1 MHSPLIIMGLY
12 LDNGY
17 LNIRWILSQ
26 GYPFN
31 FITSGRGTGKTY
43 GAISCVLLDNGTFM
57 YLRRTVAQ
65 ADMVAT
71 SAMSPLSEVAR
82 DLSFDLKIDSLGKNL
97 TGVWVGEQLRGYIYS
112 LSTMANMRGF
122 HDPDLATII
131 YDEFIPQAQE
141 RRLKNEGE
149 AWLNAYETLN
159 RNRELNGRNPIQA
172 LLLSNSNQI
181 VNPLYV
187 EFQLVS
193 VVERMVKKGREIW
206 TDDKRGYMLVYP
218 MHSDISKAKG
228 TTALYRFSGDSEYRQ
243 MALSNEFNDWGA
255 EYIKSQPLREYTPIC
270 RLGELTIYTHKDK
283 GSAYISEH
291 QSGSVRQFPT
301 TVQGIDGFRRRYR
314 WVLVDYLD
322 GRVIF
327 ENAMCEALFRYYL
340 LKT

>member
-1 MHSPLIIMGLY
+1 MGLY

-17 LNIRWILSQ
+17 LDIEWILSR

-43 GAISCVLLDNGTFM
+43 GAIKSALLRSGSFM

-71 SAMSPLSEVAR
+71 SAMSPLSEVA
-82 DLSFDLKIDSLGKNL
+82 LNLGLELKIESLGKNL
-97 TGVWVGEQLRGYIYS
+97 SGVWVDEQLRGYIYS

-122 HDPDLATII
+122 HDPQLTTII

-141 RRLKNEGE
+141 RRIKNEGE

-159 RNRELNGRNPIQA
+159 RNRELNGADPIQA
-172 LLLSNSNQI
+172 VLLSNSNQI

-193 VVERMVKKGREIW
+193 VVERMLKKKREVW
-206 TDDKRGYMLVYP
+206 TDEKRGYMLVYP
-218 MHSDISKAKG
+218 MRSEISRAKSS
-228 TTALYRFSGDSEYRQ
+228 TALYQFSGDSEYRQ
-243 MALSNEFNDWGA
+243 MALSNEFNDWGS
-255 EYIKSQPLREYTPIC
+255 EYIKSQPLREYTPEC
-270 RLGELTIYTHKDK
+270 RLGELTVYVHKDK
-283 GSAYISEH
+283 GCVYISEH
-291 QSGSVRQFPT
+291 SSGTVRRFPA
-301 TVQGIDGFRRRYR
+301 TVQGVDGFRRRYR

>member
-1 MHSPLIIMGLY
+1 MYIPAFAMGLY

-17 LNIRWILSQ
+17 LDIEWILSR

-43 GAISCVLLDNGTFM
+43 GAIKSVLLRRGTFM

-71 SAMSPLSEVAR
+71 SAMSPLREVAQN
-82 DLSFDLKIDSLGKNL
+82 LGLELKIDSLGKNL
-97 TGVWVGEQLRGYIYS
+97 SGVWIDERLQGYIYS

-122 HDPDLATII
+122 HDPELSTII

-141 RRLKNEGE
+141 RRIKNEGE

-159 RNRELNGRNPIQA
+159 RNRELNGAKPIQA
-172 LLLSNSNQI
+172 ILLSNSNQI

-193 VVERMVKKGREIW
+193 VVERMLKKKREVW
-206 TDDKRGYMLVYP
+206 MDDKRGYMLVYP
-218 MHSDISKAKG
+218 MHSSISAAKSA
-228 TTALYRFSGDSEYRQ
+228 TALYQFSGDSEYRQ

-255 EYIKSQPLREYTPIC
+255 EYVKSQPLREYVPEC
-270 RLGELTIYTHKDK
+270 RLGELTIYIHKDT
-283 GSAYISEH
+283 GGVYISEH
-291 QSGSVRQFPT
+291 SSGTIRQFPV
-301 TVQGIDGFRRRYR
+301 TVQGMDGFRRRYR
-314 WVLVDYLD
+314 WILAAYLD
-322 GRVIF
+322 GRVKF
-327 ENAMCEALFRYYL
+327 ENAMCEALLRYYL